1 MERTDRDVDAVLAA
15 LEGERAD
22 AMRELDRLI
31 AAEFAGLERVLWQGV
46 FWGGTEQSIIGYG
59 AITQPRPRGGSVD
72 WFLVGLA
79 DQAKHLS
86 IYVNAAE
93 DGGYLVQRHASE
105 LGRVKVGSAAIAVP
119 SLDRLDL
126 DALTRVL
133 RRARE
138 LTPDVR

>member
-1 MERTDRDVDAVLAA
+1 MERTDRDVDDFLSA
-15 LEGERAD
+15 LDGERAE
-22 AMRELDRLI
+22 AMRELDEI
-31 AAEFAGLERVLWQGV
+31 VSAEFAGLERVLWEGT

-93 DGGYLVQRHASE
+93 DGAHLVQRHAAE
-105 LGRVKVGSAAIAVP
+105 LGRVKVGAAAITVQ
-119 SLDRLDL
+119 SLDRLDRDGFVRL
-126 DALTRVL
+126 L

>member
-1 MERTDRDVDAVLAA
+1 MERTDRDVDELLAA
-15 LEGERAD
+15 QRGERAD
-22 AMRELDRLI
+22 DLRALDRII
-31 AAEFAGLERVLWQGV
+31 AAEFAGLERALWEGV
-46 FWGGTEQSIIGYG
+46 FWGGTEQAIIGYG
-59 AITQPRPRGGSVD
+59 AITQSRPKGGAVD

-93 DGGYLVQRHASE
+93 EGAHLVQRHASE

-119 SLDRLDL
+119 RLDRLDL
-126 DALTRVL
+126 EAFVRVL

>member
-1 MERTDRDVDAVLAA
+1 MERTDRDVDAYLAS

-31 AAEFAGLERVLWQGV
+31 AAEFSGLERVLWQGV

-59 AITQPRPRGGSVD
+59 GITQPRPKGGSVD

-93 DGGYLVQRHASE
+93 DGEYLVKRHAAE

-119 SLDRLDL
+119 SLDRLDVE
-126 DALTRVL
+126 AFTRVL
-133 RRARE
+133 RRAKE

>member
-15 LEGERAD
+15 LDGERAD
-22 AMRELDRLI
+22 AIRELDRVVS
-31 AAEFAGLERVLWQGV
+31 AEFAGLERALWEGV
-46 FWGGTEQSIIGYG
+46 FWGGTEQAIIGYG
-59 AITQPRPRGGSVD
+59 AVTQPRPKGGSVD

-93 DGGYLVQRHASE
+93 DGAYLVQRFAPE
-105 LGRVKVGSAAIAVP
+105 LGRVKVGSAAISVT

-126 DALTRVL
+126 DAFVRLL

-138 LTPDVR
+138 VTPGVR

>member
-1 MERTDRDVDAVLAA
+1 MERTDRDIDAYLAA
-15 LEGERAD
+15 LEGDRAD
-22 AMRELDRLI
+22 AMRELDRVI
-31 AAEFAGLERVLWQGV
+31 AAEFAGLERVLWRGV
-46 FWGGTEQSIIGYG
+46 FWGGTEQEIIGYG
-59 AITQPRPRGGSVD
+59 AIAQPRPRGGSVD

-93 DGGYLVQRHASE
+93 GGGYLVQRHASE
-105 LGRVKVGSAAIAVP
+105 LGRVKVGSAAVAVP

-126 DALTRVL
+126 EAFVRVL